1 MKGVLEKYQGKDRD
15 QLLRE
20 LSGLHDEIRI
30 LKKSEKE
37 YRQVKSVLQKKT
49 HALGERVKELKCLYA
64 MSSLVQKHKISLENI
79 LRGIVDIIPPAWQYP
94 SITCARIILENDVF
108 TTEHFRQTQ
117 WKQSA
122 AIFVKGKKTGLLDV
136 YYFEEKPACDEGPF
150 LKEER
155 SLINVIAKRIGEIVE
170 RKIAEN
176 ALRESMLRNK
186 ALLNA
191 IPDMIFRIDKNG
203 VILDFKKGKVFGK
216 RFRSNTFIGKNVF
229 DLPRQY
235 KTISNEI
242 VQQGMEQVSQVLQT
256 GETQVIECLIAR
268 RNIFYHYEVLITM
281 SGIDE
286 ILGIARDI
294 TERRRLEKQVLE
306 ISDWE
311 QQRIGQ
317 DLHDSLCQQLAGIA
331 FLGKVLQ
338 HKLTTKS
345 LEESNDAGEMVS
357 LIDDAITQTK
367 GFARGLYPVRLEAD
381 GLMTALSELARN
393 VEKLFGISCCFEC
406 DQPVFIHDKMMAI
419 HLYRI
424 AQEAV
429 NNAIKHGKA
438 TEIIIHLG
446 NMDGFAALTV
456 RNSGFVFRR
465 GTKDKKGM
473 GMSIMRHRAGMIG
486 ASLDIRSDM
495 NNGTI
500 VTCSFQNRQKTQE
513 GDKK

>member
-1 MKGVLEKYQGKDRD
+1 
-15 QLLRE
+15 
-20 LSGLHDEIRI
+20 
-30 LKKSEKE
+30 
-37 YRQVKSVLQKKT
+37 
-49 HALGERVKELKCLYA
+49 
-64 MSSLVQKHKISLENI
+64 MSSLVQKSKISLEDI
-79 LRGIVDIIPPAWQYP
+79 LHGIVNIIPPAWQYP
-94 SITCARIILENDVF
+94 PITCAKISLKNDIY
-108 TTEHFRQTQ
+108 TTVNFSETQ

-122 AIFVKGKKTGLLDV
+122 AIFVKGKKTGALDV
-136 YYFEEKPACDEGPF
+136 YYFEEKPLCDEGPF

-170 RKIAEN
+170 RKNAED
-176 ALRESMLRNK
+176 ALRESMIRNK

-203 VILDFKKGKVFGK
+203 TILDFKKGKVFGQ
-216 RFRSNTFIGKNVF
+216 RFRSNTLIGKNIF
-229 DLPRQY
+229 ELPEQY
-235 KTISNEI
+235 KVISSEI
-242 VQQGMEQVSQVLQT
+242 VQKGMEHILHVLKT
-256 GETQVIECLIAR
+256 GETQVFEYLIAR
-268 RNIFYHYEVLITM
+268 RNVLYHYEVLITI
-281 SGIDE
+281 SGKDE

-338 HKLTTKS
+338 HKLATKA
-345 LEESNDAGEMVS
+345 LKESEDAGEMIS

-381 GLMTALSELARN
+381 GLMMGLSELAHN
-393 VEKLFGISCCFEC
+393 VEKMFGITCRFEC
-406 DQPVFIHDKMMAI
+406 NKPVFIHDNMMAI

-438 TEIIIHLG
+438 TEISINLESINSSTALII
-446 NMDGFAALTV
+446 
-456 RNSGFVFRR
+456 RNTGLAFRGSAYNR
-465 GTKDKKGM
+465 KGM
-473 GMSIMRHRAGMIG
+473 GMSIMRHRAAIIG
-486 ASLDIRSDM
+486 ASFDIKNDA

-500 VTCSFQNRQKTQE
+500 VTCLFKNRQKTNE
-513 GDKK
+513 GDSKQ